1 MKKKTTTAI
10 LLATTMM
17 LALMGCGA
25 ASESS
30 SDAKA
35 PVAEI
40 NEKAD
45 SNSADTDKEEKDDT
59 DIDADAE
66 TSTESA
72 TPADSAA
79 IAESAIEYK
88 GEKFSALDDLQASLD
103 KAGSVAELAPGYP
116 QEVGIDSGNFA
127 YMYDA
132 TNEEKGEC
140 GLYIATYPK
149 KDGQGLWTISSSD
162 SAAKTSKGIHPGS
175 TEAEVTEA
183 YGKPTRK
190 DDEYNFS
197 VYDFGNYILTF
208 SINNGVVT
216 RVQTENANL
225 QY

>member
-45 SNSADTDKEEKDDT
+45 IDSADTDKEEKDDT
-59 DIDADAE
+59 DIEADEE

-72 TPADSAA
+72 APADSAA

-103 KAGSVAELAPGYP
+103 KAGSVAEPASGYP
-116 QEVGIDSGNFA
+116 IEMETRNCLYAFDMINKENDEWGLHFTSFDDNGKEHDTQSNVRNSEPFDQKIDKIENLTH
-127 YMYDA
+127 DP
-132 TNEEKGEC
+132 GE
-140 GLYIATYPK
+140 
-149 KDGQGLWTISSSD
+149 
-162 SAAKTSKGIHPGS
+162 
-175 TEAEVTEA
+175 
-183 YGKPTRK
+183 R
-190 DDEYNFS
+190 
-197 VYDFGNYILTF
+197 
-208 SINNGVVT
+208 
-216 RVQTENANL
+216 TENTGHL
-225 QY
+225 RRKY

>member
-59 DIDADAE
+59 DIDAE

-103 KAGSVAELAPGYP
+103 KAGSVAEPASGYP
-116 QEVGIDSGNFA
+116 IEMETRNCLYAFDMINKE
-127 YMYDA
+127 
-132 TNEEKGEC
+132 TEEW
-140 GLYIATYPK
+140 GLHFTSFDDNGKEAIM
-149 KDGQGLWTISSSD
+149 QVSSNDPNS
-162 SAAKTSKGIHPGS
+162 KTSKGIHPGS
-175 TEAEVTEA
+175 TKDELIAA
-183 YGKPTRK
+183 YGEQKP
-190 DDEYNFS
+190 DELGWYSYEF
-197 VYDFGNYILTF
+197 DNYSMYF
-208 SINNGVVT
+208 KVENDKVT
-216 RVQTENANL
+216 LIGSENSAR
-225 QY
+225 

>member
-45 SNSADTDKEEKDDT
+45 IDSADTDKEEKDDT
-59 DIDADAE
+59 DIEADEE

-72 TPADSAA
+72 APADSAA

-88 GEKFSALDDLQASLD
+88 GETFTATDDLKTSLA
-103 KAGSVAELAPGYP
+103 KADSISKIAPGYP
-116 QEVGIDSGNFA
+116 LEMQEKNSLYYYDVISEKDSLYGIGISTF
-127 YMYDA
+127 
-132 TNEEKGEC
+132 NENDVETVNQ
-140 GLYIATYPK
+140 IFSNDP
-149 KDGQGLWTISSSD
+149 SS
-162 SAAKTSKGIHPGS
+162 KTSKGIHPGS
-175 TEAEVTEA
+175 TKDELLQAYGEPTKIVDNSYVYDDCHLLFIVNNNEVTMI
-183 YGKPTRK
+183 
-190 DDEYNFS
+190 S
-197 VYDFGNYILTF
+197 
-208 SINNGVVT
+208 S
-216 RVQTENANL
+216 ENPVWAEK
-225 QY
+225 Y